1 MKSVFSIYFR
11 HHSIW
16 VYFSVLFAL
25 LALQLHWGV
34 FLQNLPL
41 AALLLFA
48 PFYEWLVHKFFLHLE
63 LSSRFPSL
71 QGYLNTI
78 HSGHHVEPKNLSLC
92 FAPVSIGL
100 LVPIQSFFVAWLISG
115 QISVGVGFAF
125 FSEAYYLFY
134 EWMHLA
140 HHVEGYRPRFAW
152 GGRVRRAHNWHH
164 YKNEN
169 YWWGVT
175 SNLGDRVLGT
185 MPDPK
190 EVERSGTVKAIH
202 A

>member
-1 MKSVFSIYFR
+1 MKAVFSIYFR
-11 HHSIW
+11 HHSVWI
-16 VYFSVLFAL
+16 YFTVLFGL

-34 FLQNLPL
+34 LLQNLPL
-41 AALLLFA
+41 AALLVFA
-48 PFYEWLVHKFFLHLE
+48 PFYEWVVHKFFLHLE
-63 LSSRFPSL
+63 FQTRFP
-71 QGYLNTI
+71 QFQAYLNSI
-78 HSGHHVEPKNLSLC
+78 HSGHHEDPKNIPLC

-100 LVPIQSFFVAWLISG
+100 LVPIQAFLLGWALTG
-115 QISVGVGFAF
+115 QVHIGVGFAF
-125 FSEAYYLFY
+125 MSEAYYLFY

-140 HHVEGYRPRFAW
+140 HHMEGYRPQFAW
-152 GGRVRRAHNWHH
+152 GGRVRRAHTWHH

-185 MPDPK
+185 MPDPRD
-190 EVERSGTVKAIH
+190 VSRSGTVKEIH